1 MKRNLATL
9 LIYRLYWFCFQ
20 SHTIFIYLLVLEPQS
35 ILLYNFVFSFT
46 GYFRMWSTSE
56 GLRLVLHTPQL
67 EEPFPTQIQDKRF
80 LISCYPRMCL
90 VFFITQE
97 HCWLIPDLSE
107 TPSFSSARPPPC
119 PACNPAHTVW
129 CRAVLLLL
137 HGCIRLRSASGLTSS
152 FLAGQVTPEGS
163 PAIFCGHF
171 CHRQPFH
178 LKKSKSY
185 SAPRTLNHEQFTTH
199 LSVLSFRSPL
209 CNSALD
215 SHCS

>member
-119 PACNPAHTVW
+119 PACNPACTVW
-129 CRAVLLLL
+129 CRAPNRTPAARL
-137 HGCIRLRSASGLTSS
+137 HSPS
-152 FLAGQVTPEGS
+152 F
-163 PAIFCGHF
+163 
-171 CHRQPFH
+171 
-178 LKKSKSY
+178 
-185 SAPRTLNHEQFTTH
+185 
-199 LSVLSFRSPL
+199 SFRSHQLLGWPGHSRRQPSNL
-209 CNSALD
+209 LWSFLSQTAFRSQKIQVLL
-215 SHCS
+215 ST